1 MVRHILLKLIIMN
14 GVINATF
21 WCNDGIFVIFKD
33 NLNGIWDFYHGTNV
47 GEKEFNPKC
56 CFVCPFSS

>member
-1 MVRHILLKLIIMN
+1 MN